1 MGSRDDQIDK
11 MAATMKE
18 WAAEMDKY
26 EARLQKATDEQKA
39 QVETYLA
46 DLRKRYVDAEEH
58 MKKVREN
65 SEAAS
70 RDMMEGFQ
78 RMADDF
84 MAALTK
90 ARDRF

>member
-1 MGSRDDQIDK
+1 MSSRDDQIDK
-11 MAATMKE
+11 MAATMKQ

-26 EARLQKATDEQKA
+26 EAQLEQATAAQRA
-39 QVETYLA
+39 QVETYME
-46 DLRKRYVDAEEH
+46 DLRKRYAEAEEH
-58 MKKVREN
+58 MKTMKAS

-84 MAALTK
+84 MAALGK

>member
-39 QVETYLA
+39 QVEAYLA
-46 DLRKRYVDAEEH
+46 DLRKRYADAEEH
-58 MKKVREN
+58 MKKVRES

>member
-1 MGSRDDQIDK
+1 MSSRDEQIDR
-11 MAATMKE
+11 MAATLKQ

-26 EARLQKATDEQKA
+26 EAQVSEATDQQKA
-39 QVETYLA
+39 QVEAHMA
-46 DLRKRYVDAEEH
+46 DLRKRYEEAEKQ
-58 MKKVREN
+58 MQAWRE
-65 SEAAS
+65 STEAAS
-70 RDMMEGFQ
+70 RDMMDGFQ

>member
-1 MGSRDDQIDK
+1 MSSRDEQIDR
-11 MAATMKE
+11 MAATLKQ

-26 EARLQKATDEQKA
+26 EAQIGKATDEQRE
-39 QVETYLA
+39 QVEAHLA
-46 DLRKRYVDAEEH
+46 DLRKRYAEAEKQ
-58 MKKVREN
+58 MQAWRE
-65 SEAAS
+65 STEAAS

-84 MAALTK
+84 MAALTR

>member
-1 MGSRDDQIDK
+1 MSSRDDQIDK
-11 MAATMKE
+11 MAATMKQ

-26 EARLQKATDEQKA
+26 EAQLQQATEAQRE
-39 QVETYLA
+39 QVETYMA
-46 DLRKRYVDAEEH
+46 DLRKRYAEAEEQ
-58 MKKVREN
+58 MKAIKAS

-70 RDMMEGFQ
+70 RDMMDGFQ

>member
-1 MGSRDDQIDK
+1 MNSRDDQIDK
-11 MAATMKE
+11 MAATMKQ

-26 EARLQKATDEQKA
+26 EAQLQQATAAQRE
-39 QVETYLA
+39 QVEAYMA
-46 DLRKRYVDAEEH
+46 DLRKRYAEAEEH
-58 MKKVREN
+58 MKTIRAS

-70 RDMMEGFQ
+70 HDMLEGFQ

-84 MAALTK
+84 MAALNK